1 MRQEQEKFGRKR
13 LNFGSRSAGADRK
26 FKMEEYDSMDE
37 NLFIEDN
44 LSNDIIKRQAGKT
57 IVILL
62 ENWKKK
68 MWRYRLYRAF
78 LMGVLAVSIASLT
91 GGLYYYVDSS
101 IPSVINVR
109 ANQEE
114 SFFLGIP
121 AKAEIVSV
129 SENGSSNIPAGAV
142 EINLNRPVTLKAAL
156 ESSYQMRV
164 KLFGFLSFKDVKIQ
178 VIEDQELIPVGKPIG
193 IYVKTNG
200 VLVVGT
206 GEFQGADG
214 MSYSP
219 GKYILKSGDYIC
231 KVGED
236 DVSEKEDFIR
246 RVEESRGREMELTVE
261 RDGKPMKVSIQP
273 VLDSNGV
280 YKVGVWVRDNAQGIG
295 TMTYIDSRGNF
306 GALGHGITDVDTS
319 TLMHMADGT
328 LYQTD
333 IVDVRRGTAG
343 EPGEMTGMIVYSDDR
358 ILGSITHNSTQG
370 IFGVCNNKALAMGVG
385 KPLPIGLKQEIMEG
399 AAQILCTIDDEAEYY
414 DVQITAL
421 HLDHDNVNRGIELTI
436 TDPDLLEATGGIVQG
451 MSGSPIIQ
459 NGKIIGAVTHVLVQ
473 DSAKGYGIFIENML
487 EH

>member
-1 MRQEQEKFGRKR
+1 MRLERDKEKDRNRNQAKEIVKNHKKGRNRERAK
-13 LNFGSRSAGADRK
+13 N
-26 FKMEEYDSMDE
+26 
-37 NLFIEDN
+37 IEDN
-44 LSNDIIKRQAGKT
+44 QIEDKNDIIKRQAGET
-57 IVILL
+57 VVILL
-62 ENWKKK
+62 ENWKKR
-68 MWRYRLYRAF
+68 MWRYKLYRVC
-78 LMGVLAVSIASLT
+78 LLGVLAISCASLT
-91 GGLYYYVDSS
+91 GVLYYYVDSS
-101 IPSVINVR
+101 IPSVINLR

-129 SENGSSNIPAGAV
+129 SENGISNIPAGAV
-142 EINLNRPVTLKAAL
+142 EIDLNRPVTLKAAL

-164 KLFGFLSFKDVKIQ
+164 KLFGFLSFKNVRIQ

-214 MSYSP
+214 MNYSP

-231 KVGED
+231 EVDGET
-236 DVSEKEDFIR
+236 VSEKEDFIR
-246 RVEESRGREMELTVE
+246 RVEDSQGRELELTVE
-261 RDGKPMKVSIQP
+261 RDGKRMKVKLQP
-273 VLDSNGV
+273 VRDSNGV
-280 YKVGVWVRDNAQGIG
+280 YKIGVWVRDNAQGIG
-295 TMTYIDSRGNF
+295 TMTYIDSQGNF

-319 TLMHMADGT
+319 TLMHMSDGT

-343 EPGEMTGMIVYSDDR
+343 EPGEMTGMIIYSDDR
-358 ILGSITHNSTQG
+358 ILGNITHNSAQG
-370 IFGVCNNKALAMGVG
+370 IFGVCNSKALAMGVN
-385 KPLPIGLKQEIMEG
+385 KPLPIGLKQEIQEG

-414 DVQITAL
+414 DVKITAL

>member
-1 MRQEQEKFGRKR
+1 MRQ
-13 LNFGSRSAGADRK
+13 DRK
-26 FKMEEYDSMDE
+26 KEKGKDRNRDKEKGGDWNRGKDEEKGDE
-37 NLFIEDN
+37 KSRGQDK
-44 LSNDIIKRQAGKT
+44 NDIIKRQAGET
-57 IVILL
+57 VVILL
-62 ENWKKK
+62 ENWKKR
-68 MWRYRLYRAF
+68 MWRYRLYRAC
-78 LMGVLAVSIASLT
+78 LLGVLAISCASLT
-91 GGLYYYVDSS
+91 GVLYYFVDNS

-129 SENGSSNIPAGAV
+129 SENGNSNIPAGAV

-164 KLFGFLSFKDVKIQ
+164 KLFGFLSFKNVRIQ

-219 GKYILKSGDYIC
+219 GRYILKSGDYIC
-231 KVGED
+231 KVDGM

-246 RVEESRGREMELTVE
+246 LVENSRGKELELTVE
-261 RDGKPMKVSIQP
+261 RDNKPMKLKLQP

-280 YKVGVWVRDNAQGIG
+280 YKVGVWIRDNAQGIG

-333 IVDVRRGTAG
+333 IVDVRRGAAG
-343 EPGEMTGMIVYSDDR
+343 EPGEMTGMIIYSDDR
-358 ILGSITHNSTQG
+358 ILGNITHNSAQG
-370 IFGVCNNKALAMGVG
+370 IFGVCNSKALAMGVND
-385 KPLPIGLKQEIMEG
+385 PLPIGLKQEIVEG
-399 AAQILCTIDDEAEYY
+399 AAQILCTIDEEPQYY
-414 DVQITAL
+414 DIRITAL